1 MPENEEMKLNP
12 QIVDAEIGIRSL
24 RKIKVYPLSMSD
36 QLKLTDI
43 VMKSVAEQLEQGGA
57 DLAIATF
64 VLKLIQDNIVK
75 ILGMITDE
83 GEDVVSEISN
93 VQAVDIANILFDV
106 NYGAVVKN
114 FKSLS
119 DKMTG
124 LFQQTEP
131 SQTERP
137 LPPSVND
144 TDIDLKT
151 STESPSET
159 VE

>member
-1 MPENEEMKLNP
+1 MPENEEAKLNP

-43 VMKSVAEQLEQGGA
+43 VMKSVAEQLAQGGA

-64 VLKLIQDNIVK
+64 VLRLIQDNIVK
-75 ILGMITDE
+75 ILGMVTDE
-83 GEDVVSEISN
+83 AEDIVSEISN
-93 VQAVDIANILFDV
+93 VQAVDLATILFDI
-106 NYGAVVKN
+106 NYGAVAKN

-124 LFQQTEP
+124 LFQMGS

-137 LPPSVND
+137 LPPSAND

-151 STESPSET
+151 STESPTET

>member
-1 MPENEEMKLNP
+1 
-12 QIVDAEIGIRSL
+12 
-24 RKIKVYPLSMSD
+24 
-36 QLKLTDI
+36 
-43 VMKSVAEQLEQGGA
+43 MKSVAEQLEQGGA